1 MLTISREINGGGGG
15 GWGGGSK
22 GWRKS
27 KRKHFERKT
36 LARENENKNKK
47 LSHKTFRGGGG
58 GASFRL
64 LTHKQRK
71 NSMANALLGNTDVK
85 SRFQK
90 RFYEKVT

>member
-47 LSHKTFRGGGG
+47 LSHKTFRGGGH
-58 GASFRL
+58 L
-64 LTHKQRK
+64 LGYLHTNNEK